1 MNYLKTNY
9 LAIIAITVSIASF
22 IQIVVSKT
30 QETSVADTSNISKV
44 LEERGTGDGVIVA
57 FVSGDSINEKYRFI
71 VDKTKELEGKMTAAE
86 ARVKREYESRQQQYE
101 SNMKYF
107 QEHPNMP
114 ESEAIALQGEMERLQ
129 SEMDGI
135 QQREVGVLQQK
146 EEELRKDL
154 MRRVEIFL
162 AKFAKEKGIDF
173 ILNKQSE
180 INTVL
185 YGDSL
190 LNVTGEVLRGLNA
203 EYELE
208 QGK

>member
-1 MNYLKTNY
+1 MNYLKANF
-9 LAIIAITVSIASF
+9 LAIIAITLSSVALILL
-22 IQIVVSKT
+22 VVSKST
-30 QETSVADTSNISKV
+30 DAPKEEVGDISKV
-44 LEERGTGDGVIVA
+44 LEERGAGHGAVVA
-57 FVSGDSINEKYRFI
+57 YINGDSINEHYRFI
-71 VDKTKELEGKMTAAE
+71 VDKTKELEAKMSAAE

-101 SNMKYF
+101 ANMKYA

-154 MRRVEIFL
+154 MRRVELFL
-162 AKFAKEKGIDF
+162 KRFAKEKGIDYIF
-173 ILNKQSE
+173 NKQSE

-190 LNVTGEVLRGLNA
+190 LNVTGEVLHGLNA
-203 EYELE
+203 EYEIE
-208 QGK
+208 IEK

>member
-1 MNYLKTNY
+1 MNYLKANF
-9 LAIIAITVSIASF
+9 LALIAITLSSVALILL
-22 IQIVVSKT
+22 VVSKST
-30 QETSVADTSNISKV
+30 DAPKEEVSDISKV
-44 LEERGTGDGVIVA
+44 LEERGAGHGAVVA
-57 FVSGDSINEKYRFI
+57 YINGDSINEHYRFI
-71 VDKTKELEGKMTAAE
+71 VDKTKELEAKMSAAE

-101 SNMKYF
+101 ANMKYA

-154 MRRVEIFL
+154 MRRVELFL
-162 AKFAKEKGIDF
+162 KRFAKEKGIDYIF
-173 ILNKQSE
+173 NKQSE

-190 LNVTGEVLRGLNA
+190 LNVTGEVLHGLNA
-203 EYELE
+203 EYEIE
-208 QGK
+208 IEK